1 MQSRQIFFL
10 LFTILAC
17 LFSLSINALCQDSSI
32 FDYSLY
38 IGKQIGEIKITGL
51 SVVTKE
57 EILFLIPVKVSDVL
71 TLDNL
76 SQIISTLYKT
86 EYFKKVTIDLSLTM
100 DGKVILAINVEER
113 EIVNKIEITGNNA
126 LKKDKIEEV
135 LLIQTGDFISDL
147 KIKKTVEK
155 IKNLYLDEGYEA
167 PDIEYSVKIDENKQ
181 ANITF
186 KISEK
191 KRYIIKSINI
201 EGNTVIESKKILKVM
216 QTKKQSK
223 IIFEFNKGIYN
234 QGKIEQDLNSIQNLY
249 SSQGYLDVEVFVKD
263 IKVTETEKEKDIEI
277 TISIVENEQYTLN
290 SFAFYGNKLFD
301 LVAFLDPKITN
312 PGVVYNKI
320 AIANLANRIRD
331 YYANYG
337 YVFAIVEVEET
348 INYSDKKVDIV
359 ISISENSRAHIE
371 KIIIKGNTKTKDYV
385 IIRELMIQ
393 EGETF
398 STDKIRQ
405 SIYNLYN
412 TQYFGAIDVQFQQG
426 SDDDLVNLII
436 AVEEKSTGQFKF
448 GATYSPGSDNS
459 FGLSGSITEYKFL
472 GLGLQISAEVTVSTN
487 NDYLLSLSYLDKWF
501 LGQPIQFGIS
511 LSGEISMNETYTDN
525 NLDGEP
531 DFDPEDLTSYNI
543 MDYWLDEY
551 TFSLSW
557 GKRWIPRFSL
567 VGYIST
573 SLVHYH
579 SVEGVTDTPYIP
591 EFTFIPFVEFANGND
606 NYWSFTNSIS
616 LVARYDTRDYY
627 LFPTKGYFAKL
638 TLGYYGGFLGGD
650 SQFTKL
656 GIGLNYNI
664 SLFWKIVFSINSNV
678 DFIFPQFDGQLQI
691 GPENM
696 LYVNGYNDIRGW
708 KIRLSPYYG
717 NTKGLVSFEFQR
729 EIVPQIFTVSIFSDL
744 GYLLSQPDDILS
756 LTWTDIVGTIG
767 FGFKLQIPSLPFR
780 LYFTHPFTFT
790 SEGSLDFI
798 KTSFWYWDI
807 TLTVGDIFTW

>member
-1 MQSRQIFFL
+1 LVSEDDKVNICLDKVKRQNIPAGRNNFV
-10 LFTILAC
+10 LAFAAELCRHGVPVQRALSEC
-17 LFSLSINALCQDSSI
+17 LGYQEESF
-32 FDYSLY
+32 
-38 IGKQIGEIKITGL
+38 GEI
-51 SVVTKE
+51 E
-57 EILFLIPVKVSDVL
+57 
-71 TLDNL
+71 
-76 SQIISTLYKT
+76 
-86 EYFKKVTIDLSLTM
+86 
-100 DGKVILAINVEER
+100 
-113 EIVNKIEITGNNA
+113 
-126 LKKDKIEEV
+126 
-135 LLIQTGDFISDL
+135 
-147 KIKKTVEK
+147 IKKTVEK

-249 SSQGYLDVEVFVKD
+249 WSQGYLDVEVFVKD

-426 SDDDLVNLII
+426 SDDELVNLII
-436 AVEEKSTGQFKF
+436 AVEETSTGQFKF
-448 GATYSPGSDNS
+448 GATYSPGSDN
-459 FGLSGSITEYKFL
+459 
-472 GLGLQISAEVTVSTN
+472 
-487 NDYLLSLSYLDKWF
+487 
-501 LGQPIQFGIS
+501 
-511 LSGEISMNETYTDN
+511 
-525 NLDGEP
+525 
-531 DFDPEDLTSYNI
+531 
-543 MDYWLDEY
+543 
-551 TFSLSW
+551 
-557 GKRWIPRFSL
+557 
-567 VGYIST
+567 
-573 SLVHYH
+573 
-579 SVEGVTDTPYIP
+579 
-591 EFTFIPFVEFANGND
+591 
-606 NYWSFTNSIS
+606 
-616 LVARYDTRDYY
+616 
-627 LFPTKGYFAKL
+627 
-638 TLGYYGGFLGGD
+638 
-650 SQFTKL
+650 
-656 GIGLNYNI
+656 
-664 SLFWKIVFSINSNV
+664 
-678 DFIFPQFDGQLQI
+678 
-691 GPENM
+691 
-696 LYVNGYNDIRGW
+696 
-708 KIRLSPYYG
+708 
-717 NTKGLVSFEFQR
+717 
-729 EIVPQIFTVSIFSDL
+729 
-744 GYLLSQPDDILS
+744 
-756 LTWTDIVGTIG
+756 
-767 FGFKLQIPSLPFR
+767 
-780 LYFTHPFTFT
+780 
-790 SEGSLDFI
+790 
-798 KTSFWYWDI
+798 
-807 TLTVGDIFTW
+807 